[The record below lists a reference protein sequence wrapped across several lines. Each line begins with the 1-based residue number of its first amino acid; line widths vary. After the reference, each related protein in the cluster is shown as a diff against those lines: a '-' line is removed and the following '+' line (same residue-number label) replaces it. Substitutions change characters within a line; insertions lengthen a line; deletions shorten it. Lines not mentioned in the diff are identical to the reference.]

1 MFISSLNSGFY
12 TGLLNIDNSY
22 NCVFRSLGFL
32 VFLVSP
38 TMGLF
43 TVGVM
48 LSYVSV
54 RFGHLR

>member
-1 MFISSLNSGFY
+1 MFISFPIQVFIQACLILIILIIVF
-12 TGLLNIDNSY
+12 
-22 NCVFRSLGFL
+22 FRSLGFL

-43 TVGVM
+43 IVGVM